1 MKLDRL
7 IDEARHA
14 DSNWTSERQSR
25 VLASTLQRHETRLV
39 RARVVRRAI
48 GLASATALVTL
59 FFLRTSSASPQHVDA
74 PAVVAAEELAN
85 GDGGYGRD

>member
-1 MKLDRL
+1 MKLECL
-7 IDEARHA
+7 IAEARK
-14 DSNWTSERQSR
+14 SSTWTPERHGR
-25 VLASTLQRHETRLV
+25 VLASTLRTHETRIA
-39 RARVVRRAI
+39 RARLARRAI

-59 FFLRTSSASPQHVDA
+59 FFLRTSSASPHVDT